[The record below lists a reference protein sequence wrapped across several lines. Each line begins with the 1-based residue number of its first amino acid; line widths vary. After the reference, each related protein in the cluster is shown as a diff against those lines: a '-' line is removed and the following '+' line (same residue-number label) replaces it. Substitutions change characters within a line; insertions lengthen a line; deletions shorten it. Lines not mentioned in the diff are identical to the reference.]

1 MTRVVCM
8 ATAVWIAA
16 LTGAVSAQTPS
27 SAAAPSAAQKVRVG
41 VFDSRMVALAYYNS
55 DEQRTFMQ
63 DLMVQLK
70 AAKAANDT
78 AKIADLE
85 FRGPALQNLM
95 HYQVFSNAS
104 IPNVMDKL
112 APELPKIAAESR
124 VSIIVSKWDVAF
136 HDPSVEYVD
145 VTDALVAR
153 FKPNERVQKWIAEG
167 KGKDPIPLLEAVMTL
182 RPDR

>member
-1 MTRVVCM
+1 M

-16 LTGAVSAQTPS
+16 LAGAVAAQTPAGA
-27 SAAAPSAAQKVRVG
+27 AAAPAGQKIRVG

-55 DEQRTFMQ
+55 GEHRRFTQ
-63 DLMVQLK
+63 DLMAQLK

-78 AKIADLE
+78 AKIAELE

-104 IPNVMDKL
+104 IPNVMEKL
-112 APELPKIAAESR
+112 APELPKIAADAH
-124 VSIIVSKWDVAF
+124 VSLIVSKWDVVF
-136 HDPSVEYVD
+136 HDPNVEYVD

-153 FKPNERVQKWIAEG
+153 FNPNERVRKWVAEG
-167 KGKDPIPLLEAVMTL
+167 KTKDPIPLLEAVMTL
-182 RPDR
+182 RPER

>member
-1 MTRVVCM
+1 MSRVVCM

-16 LTGAVSAQTPS
+16 LTGAVSAQTTS
-27 SAAAPSAAQKVRVG
+27 SSTPASGAQKVRIG

-55 DEQRTFMQ
+55 DEHRKFTQ
-63 DLMVQLK
+63 DLMTQLK

-104 IPNVMDKL
+104 IPNVMEKL
-112 APELPKIAAESR
+112 APALPKIAADAQ
-124 VSIIVSKWDVAF
+124 VSVIVSKWDVAF
-136 HDPSVEYVD
+136 HRPDVEYVD

-153 FKPNERVQKWIAEG
+153 FNPNEKLQKWIADG
-167 KGKDPIPLLEAVMTL
+167 KTKAPIPLLEAVMTL
-182 RPDR
+182 RPER

>member
-1 MTRVVCM
+1 MSRVVCM

-16 LTGAVSAQTPS
+16 LTGAVAAQTAP
-27 SAAAPSAAQKVRVG
+27 AAPAPAGAQRVRVG
-41 VFDSRMVALAYYNS
+41 VFDSRLVALAYYNS
-55 DEQRTFMQ
+55 PEYRAFMQ
-63 DLMVQLK
+63 DLMTQLK

-104 IPNVMDKL
+104 IPNVMEKL
-112 APELPKIAAESR
+112 APDLPRIAADAR

-136 HDPSVEYVD
+136 HDPNVEYVD
-145 VTDALVAR
+145 LTDALVSG
-153 FKPNERVQKWIAEG
+153 FKPDEKVRKWIDSG
-167 KGKDPIPLLEAVMTL
+167 RTQKPIPLLEAVMTL
-182 RPDR
+182 RPER

>member
-1 MTRVVCM
+1 MNRVLGM

-16 LTGAVSAQTPS
+16 LTGAVGAQTAS
-27 SAAAPSAAQKVRVG
+27 SAPAPAPAQKVRIG

-55 DEQRTFMQ
+55 DEHRRFLQ
-63 DLMVQLK
+63 DLMGQLK
-70 AAKAANDT
+70 SAKAANDT
-78 AKIADLE
+78 AKVADLE

-124 VSIIVSKWDVAF
+124 VSIIVSKWEVAF
-136 HDPSVEYVD
+136 HDPAVEYVD
-145 VTDALVAR
+145 VTDALVRA
-153 FKPNERVQKWIAEG
+153 FKPSEKVQKWVEEG
-167 KGKDPIPLLEAVMTL
+167 KTKAPIPLLEAVMTL
-182 RPDR
+182 RPER

>member
-1 MTRVVCM
+1 M

-16 LTGAVSAQTPS
+16 LTGAVAAQTPS
-27 SAAAPSAAQKVRVG
+27 GAAAPAPEQQIRVG

-55 DEQRTFMQ
+55 DEHRRFMQ
-63 DLMVQLK
+63 DLMSQLE

-104 IPNVMDKL
+104 IPNVMEKL
-112 APELPKIAAESR
+112 APEMSKIAADAR
-124 VSIIVSKWDVAF
+124 VSLIVSKWDLVF

-153 FKPNERVQKWIAEG
+153 FNPNERVRKWVAEG
-167 KGKDPIPLLEAVMTL
+167 KAKEPMPLLEAVMTL
-182 RPDR
+182 RPER

>member
-1 MTRVVCM
+1 MTRVVCT

-16 LTGAVSAQTPS
+16 LTGAISAQTPS
-27 SAAAPSAAQKVRVG
+27 SVPPPSAAPTVRIG

-55 DEQRTFMQ
+55 DEHRRFMQ
-63 DLMVQLK
+63 DLMAQLK

-85 FRGPALQNLM
+85 FRGPALQSLM

-104 IPNVMDKL
+104 IPNVMDRL
-112 APELPKIAAESR
+112 APDLPKVAAEAR
-124 VSIIVSKWDVAF
+124 VPVIVSKWDVAF
-136 HDPSVEYVD
+136 HDPNVEYVD

-153 FKPNERVQKWIAEG
+153 FNPSEQVQKWIADG
-167 KGKDPIPLLEAVMTL
+167 KTKAPIPLLQAVMTL
-182 RPDR
+182 RPER

>member
-1 MTRVVCM
+1 M

-16 LTGAVSAQTPS
+16 LAGAVAAQTPS
-27 SAAAPSAAQKVRVG
+27 GAAAPAAGQKIRAG

-55 DEQRTFMQ
+55 DEHRRFMQ
-63 DLMVQLK
+63 DLTAQLT

-78 AKIADLE
+78 AKIAELE

-104 IPNVMDKL
+104 IPNVMEKL
-112 APELPKIAAESR
+112 APELPRIAADAH
-124 VSIIVSKWDVAF
+124 VSLIVSKWDVVF
-136 HDPSVEYVD
+136 HDPNVEYVD

-153 FKPNERVQKWIAEG
+153 FNPNERVRKWVAEG
-167 KGKDPIPLLEAVMTL
+167 KTKDPIPLLEAVMTL
-182 RPDR
+182 RPER